1 MRRKLLL
8 TIEEVGCRSG
18 PVLRRHLPSP
28 AASYTHHRRANGKNA
43 SDEESLHAAHDGQ
56 RLIRRT
62 AAVLARAWLGHPH
75 LRMLSAAP
83 GIVSTTSR
91 VASSTSATM
100 SLTRVRSSC
109 WRARIVTPGASH
121 AAARSSA
128 RPAKSGLWPA
138 EQCGQPQCD
147 GAVDVGW
154 PMGHADGDVQVMHP
168 RRRHR
173 SEPFVVP
180 ACPEG
185 HCSMGIRPGEHA
197 ARAIDV
203 RQASNHGGSFC
214 IGLIWMSVTSAVRG
228 RQRAA
233 MTAAAMSSG

>member
-1 MRRKLLL
+1 MRVMKSP
-8 TIEEVGCRSG
+8 CM
-18 PVLRRHLPSP
+18 LRMT
-28 AASYTHHRRANGKNA
+28 ANA
-43 SDEESLHAAHDGQ
+43 SSGVRQPCSPERGFTTLTCEGCPPRQ
-56 RLIRRT
+56 
-62 AAVLARAWLGHPH
+62 W
-75 LRMLSAAP
+75 
-83 GIVSTTSR
+83 IVSTTWR
-91 VASSTSATM
+91 VVSSTSATM

-173 SEPFVVP
+173 SEPVVVP